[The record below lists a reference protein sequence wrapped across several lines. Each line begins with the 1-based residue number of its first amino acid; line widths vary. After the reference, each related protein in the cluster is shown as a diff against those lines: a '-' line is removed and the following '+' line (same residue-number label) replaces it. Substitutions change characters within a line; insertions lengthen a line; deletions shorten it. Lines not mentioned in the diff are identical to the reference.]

1 MSYFRLLKQQK
12 RRNKITFFTSFV
24 SFSWG
29 KVDSNHRTHP
39 RTDLQSV
46 AIAAMRFP
54 RETNFK
60 ELGATRGIRTPDPLI
75 TNQLLWPTELQWH
88 RPSIL
93 LSAKSD
99 CKDTTNFNTN
109 HHLKTFFLFF
119 FNKLSFSFLYFN
131 TSAKKEKSETI
142 LPVCAEIHLLYFHLF
157 YCIFSLKVNFLLP
170 NLLASLQQYSLP
182 VPQAFVC
189 IPPL

>member
-1 MSYFRLLKQQK
+1 MSYFRISTNKKDAIKLLS
-12 RRNKITFFTSFV
+12 FTSFV

-46 AIAAMRFP
+46 AIAAMQFP

-88 RPSIL
+88 RPSEL

-119 FNKLSFSFLYFN
+119 FNKLSFSLLYF
-131 TSAKKEKSETI
+131 SAAAKKRKTPRF
-142 LPVCAEIHLLYFHLF
+142 LPVLHGIPALYFHLF
-157 YCIFSLKVNFLLP
+157 YFIFSL
-170 NLLASLQQYSLP
+170 
-182 VPQAFVC
+182 QAAFFSSGTR
-189 IPPL
+189 IFRPIR